1 MSSGQELDT
10 MQLQRSK
17 IRITLRK
24 ATLLNSVKGVFS
36 RSESYCV
43 LTVDDGDQYKTTISR
58 GMDEAR
64 WLEHFDVDV
73 HPNSIIKVQVYDR
86 RKASQRAGGLVSWAT
101 FNLSDVISLDQTPRP
116 DFLIKQHACDLLKDA
131 KYDCYALKW
140 SGKITLYFSPAYSIP
155 TEPVLK
161 RNIRITLIEAK
172 SLMAKRA
179 DVVYHPN
186 CYVITSVGMQR
197 KTSRVIRNQSFPVFN
212 EQYDFV
218 AEPGS
223 VISFE
228 AWDTKRADRPDAG
241 LIGAASFSITDV
253 LSLNTTLDFPI
264 TKSRSTLTREGSGIT
279 DNGAIHFYISPGF
292 DYDPS
297 RGIQDAPAAAGVTSS
312 ASDAHHDSN
321 SSSSDDET
329 SSSHDSTKPS
339 ESIISTSTTATTVY
353 FTSSS
358 KPALPP
364 QPDSAI
370 GSVTSGFSLV
380 DPGVD
385 PEFVTP
391 AVTPRLQRGSRISR
405 RRPGHLSQQTIDSS
419 LDMSAEIR
427 SGTPANVFERRQ
439 TFRSS
444 ISFPEPVL
452 SPTVESMPTSPAEDI
467 HQDYDPNPHLGPLP
481 PNWEM
486 RLAPS
491 GQVYYVDYENRTTT
505 WDDPRRPTEEPKM
518 IAKPAAEVSAAPE
531 PVEAKP
537 HSRGMH
543 TDVTAQTNGD
553 TTVRPKP
560 KPTATRMASLLQ
572 AVRAMSILK
581 QGILPP
587 TIVDITK
594 DVETIG
600 ERVALGGSCDI
611 YRGIMRG
618 GMVVAIKR
626 PRVMNL
632 DDEILR
638 RFNREADTWSCLRN
652 ARILPLLGTCEVEGY
667 IHLVAPW
674 EENGNLMSYVEKHP
688 ELPFGMR
695 RRLLQDVAEG
705 LSYLHRKGVV
715 HGDLKLVNVL
725 MGSSMR
731 ALLCDFGLSKMFDA
745 NTSEVMKGAGTYRW
759 TAPEIL
765 EDSPK
770 SPAGDMYAYA
780 MCIVEMLTGTIPFP
794 ELCASGTVMVH
805 VMRGDRPELKPET
818 SPDGHSYN
826 SMWGAAQKCWSEVP
840 TDRLKAQEVVQLLQK
855 IEKEA

>member
-86 RKASQRAGGLVSWAT
+86 RKASQKAGGLVSWAT
-101 FNLSDVISLDQTPRP
+101 FNLSDVISLDQTPKP

-179 DVVYHPN
+179 DVVYHPD

-297 RGIQDAPAAAGVTSS
+297 RGIQDAPAAADVTSS

-364 QPDSAI
+364 QPDNAI

-600 ERVALGGSCDI
+600 ERVAL
-611 YRGIMRG
+611 
-618 GMVVAIKR
+618 
-626 PRVMNL
+626 
-632 DDEILR
+632 
-638 RFNREADTWSCLRN
+638 
-652 ARILPLLGTCEVEGY
+652 
-667 IHLVAPW
+667 
-674 EENGNLMSYVEKHP
+674 
-688 ELPFGMR
+688 
-695 RRLLQDVAEG
+695 AEG

-840 TDRLKAQEVVQLLQK
+840 NDRLKAQEVVQLLQK